1 LKAPQTLGR
10 SVSKGTP
17 RKMAD
22 VTTSS
27 RRLRTY
33 QREVERQKII
43 VKKAELTQQRLLF
56 VISALRQFFADENF
70 INLLRAEGLDTLPEY
85 LADRVW
91 SGGEHGMS
99 KVSLG
104 FIPDALLV
112 PLEQILPSRK
122 TPAGL
127 ITSVKFKQIRSS
139 IEDVGLIEP
148 LVRYCSE

>member
-1 LKAPQTLGR
+1 
-10 SVSKGTP
+10 
-17 RKMAD
+17 
-22 VTTSS
+22 
-27 RRLRTY
+27 
-33 QREVERQKII
+33 
-43 VKKAELTQQRLLF
+43 
-56 VISALRQFFADENF
+56 
-70 INLLRAEGLDTLPEY
+70 
-85 LADRVW
+85 
-91 SGGEHGMS
+91 MS

-148 LVRYCSE
+148 LSVSGVLKVA